1 MQPFQQIFQLIK
13 PYWKQILQSTLA
25 GILIMLLSIP
35 GPMLTK
41 VLIDEV
47 YPHRDTDLLT
57 FVLIIGAAISIVLG
71 TSNLLS
77 GYYSQCVG
85 IRMGLD
91 YQSRFYRH
99 IQSLDF
105 SFFDRRETG
114 EILARFGDMRSS
126 ISNVIGILNSFI
138 MNSLQL
144 IIFPPILI
152 FLNWKLALISLA
164 VLPFDTLIAA
174 LSRPVLRSLSQR
186 LAEKS
191 AELSARTIE
200 SISGIRTVQAL
211 GMESAFHDN
220 LKGIFL
226 GVSSLQLKSS
236 LFQGSLGL
244 LSTLL
249 KTAGTLGYSWYG
261 WSLVLSGELSLGS
274 FLAFSAYVGYLFGPI
289 EGLVSL
295 IPRIEVCLVHAN
307 RFFEVYQ
314 LKPTVL
320 TTSNLPAMGRVH
332 GNIVFQNVSFS
343 YDSKTQVLS
352 DIDLL
357 IPHGQPT
364 ALVGSSGS
372 GKSTLAKLI
381 PRFYDPCQGA
391 ISIDGQDLRSVSATS
406 LRKQIGFALQGSNL
420 FQGTIQH
427 NLTFGRDLPP
437 NEIEDACR
445 SAHIHDFIAS
455 LPDAY
460 QTRLGEQG
468 AQLSEG
474 QKQRVALARVLL
486 LDTPILILD
495 EPTSALDP
503 ESEYFIQ
510 RALETISEGRTTLI
524 IAHRLTTIQR
534 ADQIVVMNQGRIVE
548 RGPHDELMMLDG
560 EYANLSRKM
569 ASV

>member
-1 MQPFQQIFQLIK
+1 MQPFKQIFQLIK
-13 PYWKQILQSTLA
+13 PYWKQILQSTIA

-41 VLIDEV
+41 VLIDDV
-47 YPHRDTDLLT
+47 YPHQDTDLLT

-71 TSNLLS
+71 TTNLLS

-126 ISNVIGILNSFI
+126 ISNVIGILNSFV

-200 SISGIRTVQAL
+200 SISGVRTVQAL
-211 GMESAFHDN
+211 GMEAAFHDN

-236 LFQGSLGL
+236 LFQGGLGL

-249 KTAGTLGYSWYG
+249 KTAGTLAYSWYG
-261 WSLVLSGELSLGS
+261 WSQVLSGQLSLGS

-314 LKPTVL
+314 LKPTVI
-320 TTSNLPAMGRVH
+320 TTSNLPAMGKVQ
-332 GNIVFQNVSFS
+332 GNVAFQNVSFS
-343 YDSKTQVLS
+343 YDDETQVLS
-352 DIDLL
+352 NIDLM
-357 IPHGQPT
+357 IPHGQTT
-364 ALVGSSGS
+364 ALVGPSGS

-381 PRFYDPCQGA
+381 PRFYDPCEGA
-391 ISIDGQDLRSVSATS
+391 IAIDGQDLRNVSVTS
-406 LRKQIGFALQGSNL
+406 LRKHIGFALQGSNL
-420 FQGTIQH
+420 FQGTILH
-427 NLTFGRDLPP
+427 NLTFGR
-437 NEIEDACR
+437 EISPVAVEDACR
-445 SAHIHDFIAS
+445 SAYIHDFIVS
-455 LPDAY
+455 LPNGY
-460 QTRLGEQG
+460 QTILGEQG

-503 ESEYFIQ
+503 ESEHFIQ
-510 RALETISEGRTTLI
+510 RALETISQDRTTLI

-560 EYANLSRKM
+560 DYANLSRKM